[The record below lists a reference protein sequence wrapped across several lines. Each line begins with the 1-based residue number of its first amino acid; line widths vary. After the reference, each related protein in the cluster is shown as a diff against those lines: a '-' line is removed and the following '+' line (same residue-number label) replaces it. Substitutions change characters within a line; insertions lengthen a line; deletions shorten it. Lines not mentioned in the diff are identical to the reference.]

1 MTASPHR
8 LTTMMPA
15 SSSDSP
21 SPAAPASAQPEAWQA
36 AFAVYCNGG
45 LPQAGLS
52 LTSLQVEAAAGA
64 ATTALLQMPAPLP
77 VEAGSAA
84 QAQPFVPGAQVRIDL
99 GRGTELA
106 TVFDGRVVRQRLTVG
121 EDGRSRLSIECRQ
134 QGVCDAPAGGDAPA
148 VAALTLGY
156 GSNLYAFDG
165 SIDDAGAGPA
175 GQARFPGTATAAV
188 GAWIA
193 LQDLGAPFDGLHRL
207 VRVRHLLA
215 EGEWFTEA
223 AFGPPPA
230 SAEQWVAPGG
240 QRIACDASGRVL
252 AIATPAGLSL
262 VLSDEERS
270 VVLRDGSGNRVELV
284 PAGIQLSSEGDI
296 ALKARGQVR
305 IDAGSDAT
313 LQSPTS
319 IQLRSLDILCQA
331 SIGFKAQGSATAEL
345 SASGQTTVKGAIVMI
360 N

>member
-1 MTASPHR
+1 M
-8 LTTMMPA
+8 TTMMLA
-15 SSSDSP
+15 SSDSLSSP
-21 SPAAPASAQPEAWQA
+21 SPAAPASAHPEAGLA

-45 LPQAGLS
+45 LLQAGLS
-52 LTSLQVEAAAGA
+52 LTSLQVEAVAGA
-64 ATTALLQMPAPLP
+64 ASTALLQMPAPLP

-134 QGVCDAPAGGDAPA
+134 HGVCDAPAGGDAPA

-207 VRVRHLLA
+207 VHVRHLLA

-223 AFGPPPA
+223 AFGPPPPA
-230 SAEQWVAPGG
+230 SDAQWVAPGG

-252 AIATPAGLSL
+252 AIATPAGMSL

-270 VVLRDGSGNRVELV
+270 IVLRDGSGNRVELV
-284 PAGIQLSSEGDI
+284 PTGIQLSSEGDI

-305 IDAGSDAT
+305 IDAGGDAM

-319 IQLRSLDILCQA
+319 IQLRSLNILCQA
-331 SIGFKAQGSATAEL
+331 SIGLKAQGSATAEL
-345 SASGQTTVKGAIVMI
+345 SASGQTTVKGALVMI